1 MTTIDILGW
10 LVPRPKRQS
19 NCRGRPQTMSLHHR
33 LAHRLLLSA
42 ALIFGS
48 VRVSPAASAVELIE
62 GAKKEG
68 EVILYAS
75 MNLEEAHAM
84 ISRFEQK
91 YPFVKVKLNRTDSE
105 KLLTKILTEARV
117 KKSFADV
124 IQTLGF
130 AMHTLKKGNYLGR
143 YLGLENGNYLKE
155 FKEEDYWTTVY
166 SNPYVLAYNTRLVSK
181 DNLPRRYE
189 DLLHPMWKGKMMMEP
204 TKVDWFGGM
213 LQLMGR
219 EKGLY
224 YMRELAKQN
233 IMNRIG
239 HDLIAQLVAA
249 GEASLDIDI
258 PAPSVDRV
266 RKRGAPLDWVAFPP
280 VPASLIGIGIS
291 SQPLHPNAARLYVDF
306 ALSMEGQKIL
316 ADLGRYLARLEF
328 MREQMART
336 KGLQIIPVN
345 PELGESIVEYAKL
358 MREIFGQ

>member
-1 MTTIDILGW
+1 
-10 LVPRPKRQS
+10 
-19 NCRGRPQTMSLHHR
+19 MST
-33 LAHRLLLSA
+33 
-42 ALIFGS
+42 
-48 VRVSPAASAVELIE
+48 RVSKYLMGHTSCFFLAVVFVFVAAHSSKAATRDQWIE

-68 EVILYAS
+68 EVVLYAS
-75 MNLEEAHAM
+75 MNLEEANTM

-105 KLLTKILTEARV
+105 KLLTKILAEARA

-130 AMHTLKKGNYLGR
+130 AMHALKKSQHLGHYLGS
-143 YLGLENGNYLKE
+143 ENRNYPKE
-155 FKEEDYWTTVY
+155 FKEEGYWTTVY
-166 SNPYVLAYNTRLVSK
+166 TNPYVVAYNPRLVSK
-181 DNLPRRYE
+181 ENIPRRYE

-204 TKVDWFGGM
+204 TKVDWFGGV

-219 EKGLY
+219 EKGLN

-266 RKRGAPLDWVAFPP
+266 RKRGAPIDWVAFPP

-306 ALSMEGQKIL
+306 ALSTEGQKIL

-328 MREQMART
+328 MQEQMAKA
-336 KGLQIIPVN
+336 KGLQMTPVN
-345 PELGESIVEYAKL
+345 PELGENIVEYAKL
-358 MREIFGQ
+358 MREIFGK